1 MPNAERRAGK
11 PATAE
16 RKRETKLMKYG
27 KNGAALN
34 TAEMDEPMLAI
45 IRGFERLSQLTAE
58 RIESTQKAEKAIDE
72 ALEGLAEAFMESMKP
87 MLEEYERKPIRA

>member
-1 MPNAERRAGK
+1 
-11 PATAE
+11 
-16 RKRETKLMKYG
+16 MKYG
-27 KNGAALN
+27 KNGATLK

-72 ALEGLAEAFMESMKP
+72 ALEGLADAFMASMKP